1 MNIYKVIAYL
11 IKCSDYCVSIGYCST
26 NGCSV
31 IESCS
36 CNVSSLGF
44 VRPRKENDK
53 KYMFCSKLLIK
64 LNRELV
70 SMKLSK
76 ISSANVV
83 TIVVAHSKSLFHSRG
98 HSCMK

>member
-1 MNIYKVIAYL
+1 ML
-11 IKCSDYCVSIGYCST
+11 PERGE
-26 NGCSV
+26 GCR
-31 IESCS
+31 CKGKTPKTFKL
-36 CNVSSLGF
+36 VSS
-44 VRPRKENDK
+44 KENDK
-53 KYMFCSKLLIK
+53 KNMFCSKVLIK

-98 HSCMK
+98 HNCMK